1 MAPSRRKGGGR
12 ASAAAATAAA
22 CKKWK
27 VGDLVLAKVKG
38 FPAWPATVSAPE
50 KWGYT
55 AGWKKVL
62 VHFFGTQQ
70 IAFCNPAD
78 VEEFTEEKKDT
89 LLVRRHG
96 KGADYVRAVHE
107 IIESYEEL
115 KKQEQ
120 LVDINYVDEATVTN
134 ALDLV
139 GDVALNDQ
147 IEAPSVML
155 SSCVKKS
162 NSTGEKNESSLPVG
176 DAAYATE
183 ADLGDRDTSSEEP
196 NDSSVVTRK
205 PRANIFSSEK
215 RRGDVQP
222 QNSSSEKRDSFA
234 SRSRSSSR
242 VYTSRFQKKSM
253 LPSSNSNKL
262 AEDIAANV
270 LQNGLVRRSKRIRK
284 SPDLSE
290 GHDTG
295 SPALLSNGGNEE
307 NGSEIV
313 TVESDTFSLTEGSA
327 VESGCKPLQ
336 PESIV
341 ECGERDV
348 ELSLALDFQIK
359 AVVLK
364 KKRKPN
370 RKRVTNDAPESIGR
384 LNNKAGAEIEEHKA
398 GQVSRTSNEKSLEK
412 FSKEDG
418 DEHLPLVKRARVRMG
433 RPSSVGEE
441 LDTVIQSE
449 DKLIEVSNSFSRQVS
464 TQSQQHGPDK
474 NLFLVNEVTEIPS
487 LPNKGPQS
495 SAQLPQL
502 SDVKKKQ
509 QFCCSVDGEAALP
522 PSKRLHRALEAMSA
536 NAAED
541 GQMEEPLSKKILTNG
556 CCLSSPTD
564 SLHTSMESGLS
575 NGFGVE
581 NVSILSNNA
590 SLGTCGISD
599 ICDPAEPKEI
609 VKSSIEV
616 LICHGPVRSSSSP
629 EHELCKDIHVD
640 AGDHFDS
647 RGIKFSCSGSQTCE
661 AMVVA
666 QIPKPLS
673 PDSVEEQTC
682 LGCNQGSLAQ
692 MLPLKDECRN
702 ENPGSEFSNDKAEK
716 PLSELDPSDHSGMCS
731 DPVLTAVDRKCSPQ
745 NGTDLLICSTEG
757 SYSGSDKL
765 WKLSLHADDQVDG
778 MCEVVKEI
786 KPTQRES
793 NGILTST
800 SVMVMAGAAADGPPN
815 LSHSNSVSDDHLGY
829 KDVSSSTPSD
839 GVGSLARASP
849 PNTSICNTSTSDNDN
864 ILENNGCCSPDV
876 NLHPAKSKNTG
887 KWSSKAEAATALAS
901 FQAVIGTLTRTKDSI
916 GRATRIAID
925 CAKFG
930 VAAKVVEIL
939 VRDLQS
945 ELSLRR
951 RVDLFFLVDSITQ
964 CSRGLKGGVGG
975 IYPSAI
981 QAVLPRLLLAAAP
994 PGSDAQENRRQC
1006 LKVLKLWLERRIL
1019 PDSIV
1024 RRHIRD
1030 LESLSVSSS
1039 AGPYSRRPL
1048 RTERAF
1054 DDPIRQMEGMLVD
1067 EYGSNSSF
1075 QLPGFHMPPMLKDE
1089 GEESDSDGGSFEAV
1103 TPEHDSKTPE
1113 EREGIPVP
1121 AAIGNHR
1128 HILEE
1133 VDGELEMEDVAPTCE
1148 AVTSSTSTA
1157 CINTSQSMHP
1167 QLEQHFPPTFTPPVP
1182 ENVPPSFP
1190 PLPTS
1195 PPPAAPPPPPA
1206 LPPPPPL
1213 PALPPP
1219 PPPPVLPPPP
1229 PVLPPMPPMS
1239 ASVSDSLDSKLYNVR
1254 ENLHQFGAQQPVAP
1268 GVNSINSDAVL
1279 YQAPESRDVKMQT
1292 QIPDFSSNPGP
1303 HQPVLPMNGVQQSDG
1318 ATFYNKGY
1326 HLPPPQPAPSNQFSY
1341 VQSDQQVPSLRE
1353 LPPPPPSYPNRAH
1366 FAQSTDG
1373 GSFCTDHDRM
1383 NVAPHEHRESW
1394 RFPGPSFSG
1403 THYPEPARGP
1413 YPPAPYGGP
1422 PCEPP
1427 LPNHRWGFP
1436 PQTVNH
1442 REFTAHRPPS
1452 RGPIPVA
1459 TRAPSFWQPR

>member
-1 MAPSRRKGGGR
+1 MAPSRRKGGDR

-89 LLVRRHG
+89 LLIRRHG

-107 IIESYEEL
+107 IIESYKEL

-120 LVDINYVDEATVTN
+120 LVDINYVDEASVTN
-134 ALDLV
+134 ALDLD

-155 SSCVKKS
+155 SSCVRKS
-162 NSTGEKNESSLPVG
+162 NSTGEKDESSLPAG
-176 DAAYATE
+176 DAAYVTE

-205 PRANIFSSEK
+205 ARANIFSSEK
-215 RRGDVQP
+215 RQGDVQP
-222 QNSSSEKRDSFA
+222 QNSSSEKRDSSA

-262 AEDIAANV
+262 AEDIAAKV
-270 LQNGLVRRSKRIRK
+270 LQNGLVRRSKRIRR
-284 SPDLSE
+284 SPDVSE
-290 GHDTG
+290 GHDTD
-295 SPALLSNGGNEE
+295 SPALLPNGGNEE

-336 PESIV
+336 PESVV

-384 LNNKAGAEIEEHKA
+384 LNNKVGAEIEVHKA
-398 GQVSRTSNEKSLEK
+398 GQVSRTSNEKSLER

-449 DKLIEVSNSFSRQVS
+449 DKLIEVSNSYNGQVS

-474 NLFLVNEVTEIPS
+474 NLVLVNGVTEIPS

-575 NGFGVE
+575 NGFGVQ

-609 VKSSIEV
+609 VKSSTEV
-616 LICHGPVRSSSSP
+616 SICHGPVRSSSSP

-647 RGIKFSCSGSQTCE
+647 RGIKFSCSGIQNCE

-666 QIPKPLS
+666 HIPKPLS

-716 PLSELDPSDHSGMCS
+716 PLSELDPSDHSGICS
-731 DPVLTAVDRKCSPQ
+731 DSVLTAVDRKCSPQ
-745 NGTDLLICSTEG
+745 NGTNLLLCSTEG
-757 SYSGSDKL
+757 SYSGSAKL

-800 SVMVMAGAAADGPPN
+800 SVKVMAGAAADGPPN

-876 NLHPAKSKNTG
+876 NLHPAKSKNPG

-901 FQAVIGTLTRTKDSI
+901 FQAVIGTLTRTKESI

-930 VAAKVVEIL
+930 VAAKV
-939 VRDLQS
+939 
-945 ELSLRR
+945 
-951 RVDLFFLVDSITQ
+951 
-964 CSRGLKGGVGG
+964 
-975 IYPSAI
+975 
-981 QAVLPRLLLAAAP
+981 
-994 PGSDAQENRRQC
+994 
-1006 LKVLKLWLERRIL
+1006 LKLWLERRIL

-1024 RRHIRD
+1024 RHHIRD

-1039 AGPYSRRPL
+1039 SGPYSRRPL

-1148 AVTSSTSTA
+1148 AVMSSTSTS
-1157 CINTSQSMHP
+1157 CINTSQSMHS
-1167 QLEQHFPPTFTPPVP
+1167 QVEQHFPPTFTPPVP

-1206 LPPPPPL
+1206 LPPPPP
-1213 PALPPP
+1213 
-1219 PPPPVLPPPP
+1219 VLPPPP
-1229 PVLPPMPPMS
+1229 PVLPPMPPMP

-1303 HQPVLPMNGVQQSDG
+1303 HQPTLPMNGVQQSDG
-1318 ATFYNKGY
+1318 TTFYNKGY

-1341 VQSDQQVPSLRE
+1341 VQSDQQVQSLRE
-1353 LPPPPPSYPNRAH
+1353 LPPPPPPPPPPPSYPNRAH

-1373 GSFCTDHDRM
+1373 GSFCPDHDRM
-1383 NVAPHEHRESW
+1383 NVAPREHRESW

-1459 TRAPSFWQPR
+1459 TRGITRF